1 MLDKVLIIF
10 SIIAFS
16 ITMYAYRV
24 ALDREQTFGFH
35 RVASER
41 RIIIDAFFY
50 ILITALLIGIYY
62 TFSSLVG
69 TVRYVLQGATVLIFL
84 GFSAIE
90 ACGYFTYKVSVW
102 KHPNDNQTS

>member
-1 MLDKVLIIF
+1 
-10 SIIAFS
+10 
-16 ITMYAYRV
+16 MYAYRV
-24 ALDREQTFGFH
+24 ALDREQNFGYH
-35 RVASER
+35 RPASKR
-41 RIIIDAFFY
+41 RIIRDASVY
-50 ILITALLIGIYY
+50 ILITALLFGIYY
-62 TFSSLVG
+62 AFLSLVG